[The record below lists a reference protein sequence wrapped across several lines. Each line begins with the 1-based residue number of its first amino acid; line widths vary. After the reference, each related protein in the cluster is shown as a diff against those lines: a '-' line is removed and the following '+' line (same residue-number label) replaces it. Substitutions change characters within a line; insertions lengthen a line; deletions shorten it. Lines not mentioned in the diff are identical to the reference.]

1 MNDLSNLNAKRVL
14 VFNSCKRLTG
24 IFQSSR
30 AAAIAL
36 GAHTQSVHYACTGR
50 CIALGKLYLRHLSD
64 DIEITLE
71 DLGQLRLE
79 EYDSLCGV
87 ERKVYPTNK
96 MERKGMKYKKQ
107 IKTKNV

>member
-1 MNDLSNLNAKRVL
+1 MNNFSDINAKRVL
-14 VFNSCKRLTG
+14 VFNSCKRLVA
-24 IFQSSR
+24 IFQSSL
-30 AAAIAL
+30 AAAKAL

-64 DIEITLE
+64 EIEITFE
-71 DLGQLRLE
+71 DLGKLRLE

-96 MERKGMKYKKQ
+96 MERKGMKYKQ
-107 IKTKNV
+107 QLKTDKT

>member
-1 MNDLSNLNAKRVL
+1 MSNFNDVNAKRVL
-14 VFNSCKRLTG
+14 VFNSCKRLIG
-24 IFQSSR
+24 IFHSSL
-30 AAAIAL
+30 ATAKAL
-36 GAHTQSVHYACTGR
+36 ETHTQSVHYACTGK

-64 DIEITLE
+64 DVEVTFE

-107 IKTKNV
+107 IKTKKA